1 MTRMTGRDHPASRID
16 EQEPSLMHWTFA
28 MAYGPRVVPDGVT
41 ELPWL
46 ERLVPEDRHEFQ
58 YALWRGS
65 DGESWHYKTSP
76 RTTRAQWAE
85 LWRHS
90 GSAWAIK
97 KGGII
102 TNFPQIAATV
112 GLRKRLTREDVP
124 LVAWTFNLG
133 RPYGGAKAILARAAF
148 SRVDRFVVHS
158 RRERRTYSDW
168 LGVPEERFR
177 FVALQRPMIAVTHRE
192 EEGRPFLLAMGSAN
206 RDYRTFFRAVET
218 LNLRTVVVAARHA
231 VEGLRVPS
239 CVELLSGLTQE
250 QCHALAQQ
258 ARVNVVPI
266 DNDSTASG
274 QVTVIEAMCQRRPVI
289 ATRSIGTEDYIE
301 DGATGLLVEPGS
313 AEGMA
318 EAIRKLWDD
327 PALRRRLAENAGQ
340 YAEDHLS
347 DEAAGLA
354 FTQILDEVEAEY
366 LGRHPEI
373 CRTGAGQG
381 P

>member
-1 MTRMTGRDHPASRID
+1 
-16 EQEPSLMHWTFA
+16 MHWTFA

-46 ERLVPEDRHEFQ
+46 ERLVPPGRHEFQ
-58 YALWRGS
+58 YALWRGG
-65 DGESWHYKTSP
+65 DAQSWHHRASS
-76 RTTRAQWAE
+76 RTTGAQWAE

-90 GSAWAIK
+90 GSAWEIK

-102 TNFPQIAATV
+102 TNFPQIAATI
-112 GLRKRLTREDVP
+112 GLRKRLAREDVP
-124 LVAWTFNLG
+124 VVAWTFNLG
-133 RPYGGAKAILARAAF
+133 RPYGGVKGILARAAF

-192 EEGRPFLLAMGSAN
+192 ETDRPFLLSMGSAN
-206 RDYRTFFRAVET
+206 RDYRTFFRAVEA
-218 LNLRTVVVAARHA
+218 LNIRTIVVAARHA

-239 CVELLSGLTQE
+239 CVELRSGLTLA

-289 ATRSIGTEDYIE
+289 ATRSIGTEDYIQE
-301 DGATGLLVEPGS
+301 GVTGLFVEPGS
-313 AEGMA
+313 SEGMA

-327 PALRRRLAENAGQ
+327 AALREELAKNAGE
-340 YAEDHLS
+340 YAADHFS
-347 DEAAGLA
+347 DEVAGRA
-354 FTQILDEVEAEY
+354 FTQILDEVEEEY
-366 LGRHPEI
+366 LGRRPEAQRCI
-373 CRTGAGQG
+373 MGRDR
-381 P
+381 